1 MNEVNLK
8 DLSDL
13 TGIGE
18 IEFKLAMDMD
28 LDFAST
34 AEAKRAFKLAGYE
47 HAKVDLILDSWLKLC
62 ETYDDYRDFCHQAP
76 KGSPLVITAG
86 IKWIETAR
94 TSQQAHAICNFMHDE
109 KELYHHQCYQEAKA
123 TWNAI
128 SKYEAITAQ
137 TLEEAYTA
145 FNNAPDGSESKLIAL
160 ERRRALATTFDH
172 FKSVYNSA
180 SYRQEYREFLENLP
194 GSWIDVCITIPQAQ
208 EVYKLTKD
216 GTENRLKAIR
226 KIYQLQAENL
236 PPAVEEDNI
245 PY

>member
-1 MNEVNLK
+1 MKEVNLK

-18 IEFKLAMDMD
+18 IEFKLALDMD

-34 AEAKRAFKLAGYE
+34 EEAKRAFKLAGYE
-47 HAKVDLILDSWLKLC
+47 HTKIDLILERWLQLC
-62 ETYDDYRDFCHQAP
+62 QTYDDYRDFCRQAP
-76 KGSPLVITAG
+76 KASPLVITAG

-109 KELYHHQCYQEAKA
+109 KELYHHQCYKDALG

-128 SKYEAITAQ
+128 SKYEAVTAQ
-137 TLEEAYTA
+137 TLDEAYAA
-145 FNNAPDGSESKLIAL
+145 FNNAPDRSEAKLLAM
-160 ERRRALATTFDH
+160 ERRQALSTTFAD
-172 FKSVYNSA
+172 FKTLHNSA
-180 SYRQEYREFLENLP
+180 SYHREYNEFMENLP
-194 GSWIDVCITIPQAQ
+194 DRWIDVCVTIPQAQ

-216 GTENRLKAIR
+216 GTANRLKAIR